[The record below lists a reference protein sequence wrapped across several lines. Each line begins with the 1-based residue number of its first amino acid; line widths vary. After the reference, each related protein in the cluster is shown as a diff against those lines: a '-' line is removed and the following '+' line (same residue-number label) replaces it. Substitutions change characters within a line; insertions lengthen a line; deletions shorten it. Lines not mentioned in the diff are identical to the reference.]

1 MEFKKNVCSLKI
13 RKQKDQMALK
23 MAKKASLNHK
33 NSRNGR
39 FLVSESEKSEKIAF

>member
-1 MEFKKNVCSLKI
+1 MFDKNKKTKN
-13 RKQKDQMALK
+13 QMALK

-39 FLVSESEKSEKIAF
+39 FLVSELEKSEKIAF